1 MKDASFADPRTG
13 EIMNASL
20 YLYHDL
26 LKWDNIQRF
35 VQTSQVDP
43 DARHLRL
50 PDDLMSE
57 TLRCAVRREVGFA
70 LGLIE
75 NMAGSFAIP
84 TDSLRSAS
92 YTQKYGITASVM
104 DEVGFNY
111 VAQPSDK
118 GVMLSPKLGVYDYY
132 AIKVAYKPI
141 LEAQTCTGRE

>member
-1 MKDASFADPRTG
+1 MHHLLIRTG

-26 LKWDNIQRF
+26 LKWNNIQRF

-75 NMAGSFAIP
+75 NMAGSFCY
-84 TDSLRSAS
+84 TDRFF
-92 YTQKYGITASVM
+92 T
-104 DEVGFNY
+104 VGF
-111 VAQPSDK
+111 
-118 GVMLSPKLGVYDYY
+118 LY
-132 AIKVAYKPI
+132 AEIWNNC
-141 LEAQTCTGRE
+141 LCDG